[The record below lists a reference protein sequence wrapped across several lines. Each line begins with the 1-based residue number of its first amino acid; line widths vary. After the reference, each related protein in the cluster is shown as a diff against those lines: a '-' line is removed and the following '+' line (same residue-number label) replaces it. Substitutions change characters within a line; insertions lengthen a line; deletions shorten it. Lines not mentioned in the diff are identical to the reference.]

1 SGHHIEEPHPAEG
14 GELALVRMEHVFAR
28 VRKAQLEHVA
38 LTLALDHRVGVFAWF
53 ERGPGRKA
61 VEEVSVDVERVDR
74 VELDDVDEIDPNE
87 LAQLHTH
94 RVVHEMESD
103 GVDGV
108 DLVVLVEVRIECVLH
123 HYELICLRTPLRRVD
138 DEHAIETLCDVA
150 GERQRVAVIQVQPER
165 AGLELVRELLSDVD
179 QSAADVL
186 ADSGRPVHR
195 GGVDPVEVDGMG
207 MGAGVDE
214 VDAKKVALMG
224 TQGWSRD
231 SAVVG
236 PGRELHAGNN
246 LDLLVV
252 GDELPLPQLAAAGK
266 TPDLAP
272 VEVAQNGA
280 RVEAVHPWIHG
291 RVSVCE
297 PRMRRAVHERV
308 VHVRWVCRFGRATGQ
323 PGGYSGPD
331 HGRRGPECATPR
343 EGPAHDYSRSHPA

>member
-1 SGHHIEEPHPAEG
+1 MICATRADSSDSLDRTSEISPGRSVACCTAASPLPLLVRSHGRARASTDATARTMTTHSNHHDALQRHSGHHIEEPHPAEG
-14 GELALVRMEHVFAR
+14 GELALVRMEHVFAC

-94 RVVHEMESD
+94 RVVHKMESD

-123 HYELICLRTPLRRVD
+123 HHELICLRTPLRRVD

-186 ADSGRPVHR
+186 ADSR
-195 GGVDPVEVDGMG
+195 
-207 MGAGVDE
+207 
-214 VDAKKVALMG
+214 
-224 TQGWSRD
+224 
-231 SAVVG
+231 
-236 PGRELHAGNN
+236 
-246 LDLLVV
+246 
-252 GDELPLPQLAAAGK
+252 
-266 TPDLAP
+266 
-272 VEVAQNGA
+272 
-280 RVEAVHPWIHG
+280 
-291 RVSVCE
+291 
-297 PRMRRAVHERV
+297 
-308 VHVRWVCRFGRATGQ
+308 
-323 PGGYSGPD
+323 
-331 HGRRGPECATPR
+331 
-343 EGPAHDYSRSHPA
+343 